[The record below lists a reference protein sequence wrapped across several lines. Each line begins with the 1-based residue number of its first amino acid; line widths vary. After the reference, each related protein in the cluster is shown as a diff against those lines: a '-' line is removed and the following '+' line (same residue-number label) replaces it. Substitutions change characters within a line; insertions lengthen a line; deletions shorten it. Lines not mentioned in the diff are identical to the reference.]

1 MDCFVNDNIIEPR
14 NSELGFEGCTEEA
27 ADSSSSEHGVVRC
40 TDSGKDPG
48 CAELAGSDEPDSVG
62 NNLAERTGLK
72 AEDAAEEAG
81 RYQSLFHLEMTCW
94 IQIHCV
100 VVAYASRC
108 SRGHC
113 HNPLLESESKEL
125 HPTRKAPPFV

>member
-1 MDCFVNDNIIEPR
+1 MLPKCVPF
-14 NSELGFEGCTEEA
+14 
-27 ADSSSSEHGVVRC
+27 
-40 TDSGKDPG
+40 
-48 CAELAGSDEPDSVG
+48 G
-62 NNLAERTGLK
+62 NEVL
-72 AEDAAEEAG
+72 D
-81 RYQSLFHLEMTCW
+81 
-94 IQIHCV
+94 QIHCV